1 MAIEA
6 TTFSFASA
14 IALVQLV
21 QRLPRAVM
29 EIRAAHK
36 LSDREAA
43 IEAFNDK
50 SNPAHCL
57 ITSQCL
63 SSTEYNIHN
72 HYSDVVF
79 TNVPSSALKALQAG
93 GRVLRMGQT
102 RICHSWVRTDDH
114 TYDQILQTTA
124 TKKII
129 NIIAGQ
135 GNIKLTS

>member
-14 IALVQLV
+14 IALLQLV
-21 QRLPRAVM
+21 QRLPRAFIK
-29 EIRAAHK
+29 IRAAHK

-63 SSTEYNIHN
+63 SSIEFNIH
-72 HYSDVVF
+72 HHCSDVIF
-79 TNVPSSALKALQAG
+79 TNVPSSALKALRAG

-102 RICHSWVRTDDH
+102 RICHSWVRTDN
-114 TYDQILQTTA
+114 YFLLSIQPNKGYQEAENQSVQL
-124 TKKII
+124 
-129 NIIAGQ
+129 
-135 GNIKLTS
+135 L

>member
-63 SSTEYNIHN
+63 SSTEYNIHH
-72 HYSDVVF
+72 HYSDIIF
-79 TNVPSSALKALQAG
+79 TNVPSSAPKALRAG
-93 GRVLRMGQT
+93 GRVLRIGQT
-102 RICHSWVRTDDH
+102 QICHLWVRTDN
-114 TYDQILQTTA
+114 YSL
-124 TKKII
+124 
-129 NIIAGQ
+129 
-135 GNIKLTS
+135 L